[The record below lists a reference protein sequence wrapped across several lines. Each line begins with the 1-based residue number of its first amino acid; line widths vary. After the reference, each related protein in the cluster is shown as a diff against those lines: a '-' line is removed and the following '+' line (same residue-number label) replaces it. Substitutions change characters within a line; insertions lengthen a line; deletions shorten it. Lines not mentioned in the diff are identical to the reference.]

1 MNILKEVNNMDI
13 KNEVLETLENELKVV
28 PMYNAFGDNNHT
40 QIKCG
45 IDFIKGKDR
54 DVIEEELLEECD
66 KDYDEVYGFLESIE
80 SVLNGSEELK
90 DIIWNESSIP
100 TESKKPIVCKK
111 MCGDCPFSKKSTKG
125 FLADYTVQ
133 DFVDYHRME
142 VSFPCHKV
150 TPTDMDVKQ
159 THQAIQDGSMH
170 FCRGYVESVIKSCKM
185 PLNPLLKE
193 AIEIVKKDGL
203 SDDSMS
209 IHDFVKNHTI

>member
-1 MNILKEVNNMDI
+1 MELKE
-13 KNEVLETLENELKVV
+13 KLLKTLETELNVV
-28 PMYNAFGDNNHT
+28 PKYNMFGDDNHL
-40 QIKCG
+40 QIQSA
-45 IDFIKGKDR
+45 IDFMKGKCR
-54 DVIEEELLEECD
+54 EEIEEELLEECNEN
-66 KDYDEVYGFLESIE
+66 YDEVYSFLD
-80 SVLNGSEELK
+80 SVECVLSGDEEIS

-100 TESKKPIVCKK
+100 TDNKRPIVCKK
-111 MCGDCPFSKKSTKG
+111 MCNDCPFSKKSTKG

-133 DFVDYHRME
+133 DFIDYHRME

-159 THQAIQDGSMH
+159 THEAIQNGSMH

-209 IHDFVKNHTI
+209 IHEFVKNHTI